1 MTSIHD
7 LHALRLMPPP
17 FSSVPQSAQLID
29 CIVVNVVCH
38 VSVECGTPPPPL
50 LRVEARSEFF
60 VAKGVSDRE
69 GEKEVQR
76 ETEPEQ
82 PSCEK
87 ETKRREERG

>member
-1 MTSIHD
+1 MWY
-7 LHALRLMPPP
+7 
-17 FSSVPQSAQLID
+17 
-29 CIVVNVVCH
+29 
-38 VSVECGTPPPPL
+38 PPPL

-87 ETKRREERG
+87 ETKRREERGQSSILAGMRSQPIGDSPLRRNT